1 MVDYSTATETA
12 IFEAEKHQRVKNISK
27 INTPFGYFGSKNK
40 IALKLCADLP
50 PHMCWVEAFCGSA
63 ALTLAKRRA
72 PIEVI
77 NDIDGEIVNVFK
89 QLRNHQDELCR
100 L

>member
-1 MVDYSTATETA
+1 
-12 IFEAEKHQRVKNISK
+12 
-27 INTPFGYFGSKNK
+27 
-40 IALKLCADLP
+40 
-50 PHMCWVEAFCGSA
+50 MCWVEAFCGSA

-89 QLRNHQDELCR
+89 QIRNNQKEL
-100 L
+100 LPLKSL